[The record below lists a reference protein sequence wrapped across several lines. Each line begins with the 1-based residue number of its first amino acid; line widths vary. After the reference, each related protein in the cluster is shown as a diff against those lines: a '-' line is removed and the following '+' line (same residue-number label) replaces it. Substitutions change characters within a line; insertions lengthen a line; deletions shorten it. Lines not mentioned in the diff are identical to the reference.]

1 MDFTQSY
8 STNTIVKRP
17 MTSYFEKN
25 GIPVPNTNRSV
36 SINTHVMSG
45 RGMNSSYKS
54 GNGPYQTAGEQV

>member
-25 GIPVPNTNRSV
+25 GIPIPNTNRSV
-36 SINTHVMSG
+36 SINTYGMSA
-45 RGMNSSYKS
+45 RRLNASNRS
-54 GNGPYQTAGEQV
+54 GNGPY

>member
-25 GIPVPNTNRSV
+25 GIPIPNTNRSV
-36 SINTHVMSG
+36 SINTHGMSG
-45 RGMNSSYKS
+45 RRLNASYRS
-54 GNGPYQTAGEQV
+54 GNGPY

>member
-25 GIPVPNTNRSV
+25 GIPIPNTNRSV
-36 SINTHVMSG
+36 SINTYGMSG
-45 RGMNSSYKS
+45 RRLNAS
-54 GNGPYQTAGEQV
+54 